1 MARRKGRY
9 TIRDS
14 AVRVSRQ
21 ESNASAA
28 SPTASSIKATFAN
41 FRRDDADDDDDDDDD
56 GVHVFARAAL
66 PTAAACEFPAVPT
79 RGFAQ
84 IRQLGRRAAALIS
97 QVEHVFATRVI
108 TQPH

>member
-41 FRRDDADDDDDDDDD
+41 FRRDDADDDDDDDE
-56 GVHVFARAAL
+56 HVFARAAL